1 MEYFASNCIDWYVYT
16 GIVIFVTDSSIKVL
30 VHQNENEFKEGRLSC
45 ENFCRFNEEL
55 DSKVLYHEIFQI
67 NLDCGT
73 CITRQEDGLYSNKT
87 SGICYKL
94 NKTACTNKFLG
105 TITVETTF
113 VNVGCPTNAAG
124 NYCSFL
130 NQ

>member
-1 MEYFASNCIDWYVYT
+1 MEYFASDCIDWYVYT
-16 GIVIFVTDSSIKVL
+16 GNVIFVTDSSIKVL
-30 VHQNENEFKEGRLSC
+30 VHQNENKFKEGRLSC

-73 CITRQEDGLYSNKT
+73 CTTHQEDGFYSNET

-94 NKTACTNKFLG
+94 NRTACTNKFLG
-105 TITVETTF
+105 TTTVETTF

-124 NYCSFL
+124 NYCFFL